1 MTDMQDFETKTFG
14 AFEVKDAD
22 AGEVTAIVAT
32 LGVVDKDGDVLL
44 PGSFPSSASVKMSG
58 YGHDVV
64 LDGATPVG
72 KGTISVEGDKA
83 IFRGKFFLSTT
94 RGRES
99 FNMVKEL
106 GGEGEWSFGYPRA
119 VQTTAMTDEWKTKGA
134 RRLITG
140 LRPIEASP
148 VFVGA
153 GVGTG
158 TLMTKAA
165 DDAALAAQA
174 EVEAK
179 AAAEAK
185 AIAEAKDREAAAYIE
200 HRLLATGDALK
211 KHR

>member
-1 MTDMQDFETKTFG
+1 MTEFETKTFG
-14 AFEVKDAD
+14 AFEIKDAE

-44 PGSFPSSASVKMSG
+44 PGSFPSSAAVKMSG
-58 YGHDVV
+58 YSHDVV
-64 LDGATPVG
+64 LDGAAPVG
-72 KGTISVEGDKA
+72 KGTISVDGDKA
-83 IFRGKFFLSTT
+83 VFRGKFFLSTQ

-106 GGEGEWSFGYPRA
+106 GADGEWSFGYPRG
-119 VQTTAMTDEWKTKGA
+119 VQTTALTDDWRAKGA

-140 LRPIEASP
+140 LQPIEASP

-174 EVEAK
+174 AAEAK
-179 AAAEAK
+179 AAAEAQ
-185 AIAEAKDREAAAYIE
+185 AAADATAQAAAAYVE
-200 HRLLATGDALK
+200 HRLLATGDELK
-211 KHR
+211 KRH